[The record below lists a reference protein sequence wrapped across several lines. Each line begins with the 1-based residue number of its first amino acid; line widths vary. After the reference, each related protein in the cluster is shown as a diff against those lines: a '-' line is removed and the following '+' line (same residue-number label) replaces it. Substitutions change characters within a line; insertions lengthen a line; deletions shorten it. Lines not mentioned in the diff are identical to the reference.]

1 MSLAHILVHNHYTYK
16 ECCHWL
22 HLLQENPEQLFL
34 YHISTK
40 CSMASYANSIHG
52 CKSVLGN
59 DGKTYPIDKQLRQ
72 RLTNARYILF
82 CHKKKLVC
90 FSLPLFCSVHVHLSA
105 LKKTFPLCTIVLMGL
120 NQLQSCSIFFVQAIY
135 VLSLRRTLDPQ
146 LKLSWITSSNA
157 VAFIQ
162 AVHVHVVS
170 APTCLL
176 FQYTW
181 YSVLNCIVC
190 ILCCFWNSREAI
202 FQRAL
207 CAVLFMLQRHSS

>member
-1 MSLAHILVHNHYTYK
+1 M
-16 ECCHWL
+16 
-22 HLLQENPEQLFL
+22 FL

-40 CSMASYANSIHG
+40 CSVASYANSIHG

-90 FSLPLFCSVHVHLSA
+90 FCLPLFCSCSFVS
-105 LKKTFPLCTIVLMGL
+105 LKENIPSMY
-120 NQLQSCSIFFVQAIY
+120 N
-135 VLSLRRTLDPQ
+135 RTNGFE
-146 LKLSWITSSNA
+146 S

-202 FQRAL
+202 F
-207 CAVLFMLQRHSS
+207 